1 MFTGCES
8 GQSYGSWW
16 FHLLRFAE
24 KDKFQGRPVQSQDT
38 VVIQE
43 RNDFNICFFFPL
55 LSMLSGSWCV
65 GFWSHAY
72 SFQKWITP
80 ISSSDMRSLPNA
92 VKIRENICFLSFLVH
107 FCDVFL
113 HMTNRPDW
121 IFFFLQS
128 TGVSLALCCGTA
140 AHAEMYLE
148 WISSHSS
155 KTKHWCDC
163 ESMKTIIIIPKL
175 CETRANVSCQKAFLK
190 SSSKSSEKTELAV
203 WTHLTKCHKKT

>member
-24 KDKFQGRPVQSQDT
+24 KDKFQGRPGQSQDT

-121 IFFFLQS
+121 IFFFPPVHWRFFGPVLWHCCSRWDVFGMNFISFKQNQ
-128 TGVSLALCCGTA
+128 TLVWLWINENNNNHPKALWNTC
-140 AHAEMYLE
+140 
-148 WISSHSS
+148 
-155 KTKHWCDC
+155 K
-163 ESMKTIIIIPKL
+163 
-175 CETRANVSCQKAFLK
+175 RFL
-190 SSSKSSEKTELAV
+190 SEGILKV
-203 WTHLTKCHKKT
+203 F

>member
-24 KDKFQGRPVQSQDT
+24 KNKFQGRPGQSQDT

-43 RNDFNICFFFPL
+43 RNDFNFRFFFPL
-55 LSMLSGSWCV
+55 LSMLPGSWCV

-80 ISSSDMRSLPNA
+80 ISSSDMRSLPNV
-92 VKIRENICFLSFLVH
+92 VKIRENICFF
-107 FCDVFL
+107 VFL
-113 HMTNRPDW
+113 STFLWCIFVHGKQTRLD
-121 IFFFLQS
+121 FFFLQS
-128 TGVSLALCCGTA
+128 IGVSLALCCGTV

-148 WISSHSS
+148 WFSSHSS
-155 KTKHWCDC
+155 KTKYWCDC
-163 ESMKTIIIIPKL
+163 ESIKTIIIITKL

-190 SSSKSSEKTELAV
+190 SSKSSEKTELAV

>member
-24 KDKFQGRPVQSQDT
+24 KDKFQGRPGQSQDT

-121 IFFFLQS
+121 IFFSSSPLAFLWPCAVALLLTLRCIWNEFHLIQAKPN
-128 TGVSLALCCGTA
+128 TGVIVNQ
-140 AHAEMYLE
+140 
-148 WISSHSS
+148 W
-155 KTKHWCDC
+155 K
-163 ESMKTIIIIPKL
+163 
-175 CETRANVSCQKAFLK
+175 Q
-190 SSSKSSEKTELAV
+190 
-203 WTHLTKCHKKT
+203 